1 MKTGTKVLM
10 GVGAA
15 GAAFAICCKWGSCCS
30 CMANGNGDYLL
41 PTAPPPDP
49 PMINPTDN
57 IGTAG
62 PTTPSPT
69 DFTNA
74 RTNVPSML
82 SFSPPREFLIE

>member
-10 GVGAA
+10 GVGAV
-15 GAAFAICCKWGSCCS
+15 GAAFAICCKWGPCCS
-30 CMANGNGDYLL
+30 CMSNGTSDYLL
-41 PTAPPPDP
+41 PVEP
-49 PMINPTDN
+49 PMMSPTDN

-74 RTNVPSML
+74 RTNIPLIS
-82 SFSPPREFLIE
+82 SFRPPQEYILE